1 LDLTTKAEGVFAM
14 NKHESVLLQ
23 MQILGG
29 VLLSPGVFLQ
39 IRQIGVDGDFTAV
52 NKIVWTAM
60 HVALNQRGS
69 IDMITVSTAL
79 ADMNELEAVGG

>member
-1 LDLTTKAEGVFAM
+1 
-14 NKHESVLLQ
+14 

-29 VLLSPGVFLQ
+29 VLHPGVFFQ

-52 NKIVWTAM
+52 TKIVWTAM

-69 IDMITVSTAL
+69 IDMNLLT
-79 ADMNELEAVGG
+79 